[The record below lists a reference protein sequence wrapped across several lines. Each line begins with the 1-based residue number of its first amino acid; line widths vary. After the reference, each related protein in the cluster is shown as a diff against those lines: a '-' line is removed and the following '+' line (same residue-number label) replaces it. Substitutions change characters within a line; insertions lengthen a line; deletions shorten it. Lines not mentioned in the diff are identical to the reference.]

1 MIYFL
6 LPRLSHQNSQ
16 YIDYSLS
23 NNSCLSN
30 NSSSN
35 SPIILSNSLSHYLYD
50 IKERINHHQQDWD
63 IYKKITN
70 PYEYIHTPIYQKKK
84 CIANYKPL
92 SRSFFKMIELS
103 VFFKKIIDCDQPIKT
118 FHLAEGPGGFIEAI
132 IHLRTNNSPQNH
144 KADSYT
150 GMTIL
155 SDEND
160 QNIPAWKKSAYFLK
174 ENPNVNIET
183 GQDGT
188 GNILSLENFRFCAK
202 KYGSSMD
209 IITGDGGFDFSVDFN
224 NQESNISQ
232 LLFAQIAYALIMQ
245 KQGGTFILK
254 IFDSFMQHTVDLLA
268 IMASFYEHVYITK
281 PQTSRYANSE
291 KYVVCTGF
299 IGLGHTTGLEQ
310 TDTLVHNTALYL
322 AFEKMCL
329 HNDKNSHGESLLAPP
344 PGFIIPLSYKYL
356 NIPIPHL
363 FLTKVAEYNSIFG
376 QQQIENIH
384 YTLSLIENRF
394 KLEKVE
400 NLVKV
405 NIQKCI
411 QWCSKH
417 NIPYNN
423 IPTNTNI
430 FLSGDLMDAS
440 SSDVR
445 RQSAFIH

>member
-6 LPRLSHQNSQ
+6 LPRLSPHYSQ
-16 YIDYSLS
+16 YIDYIQTDDK
-23 NNSCLSN
+23 NAT
-30 NSSSN
+30 
-35 SPIILSNSLSHYLYD
+35 IVSNSLSHYLYD

-70 PYEYIHTPIYQKKK
+70 PYEYIHTQIHQRKK

-103 VFFKKIIDCDQPIKT
+103 LFFKKIVECDQPIKT

-132 IHLRTNNSPQNH
+132 VHLRSANSQQ
-144 KADSYT
+144 KSDSYT

-155 SDEND
+155 SDEMD
-160 QNIPAWKKSAYFLK
+160 PNIPAWKKSAYFLK
-174 ENPNVNIET
+174 ENPNVSIET

-188 GNILSLENFRFCAK
+188 GNIISLENFRFCAK

-224 NQESNISQ
+224 NQEHNISQ
-232 LLFAQIAYALIMQ
+232 LLFSQIAYALVMQ

-268 IMASFYEHVYITK
+268 ILACFYEQVYITK

-299 IGLGHTTGLEQ
+299 IHTSGFIHTTGFIGSDHTTGNIGSSQ
-310 TDTLVHNTALYL
+310 FTALFQ

-329 HNDKNSHGESLLAPP
+329 QNDKESQIEYLP
-344 PGFIIPLSYKYL
+344 PGLTKSLSYKYI
-356 NIPIPHL
+356 NMPIPHL
-363 FLTKVAEYNSIFG
+363 FITKVAEYNSIFG

-394 KLEKVE
+394 KADKVDS
-400 NLVKV
+400 LVKV

-430 FLSGDLMDAS
+430 FLSDAS
-440 SSDVR
+440 FSDTSTDVR
-445 RQSAFIH
+445 RQSAFIR

>member
-6 LPRLSHQNSQ
+6 LPRLSPQYSQ
-16 YIDYSLS
+16 FIDY
-23 NNSCLSN
+23 
-30 NSSSN
+30 
-35 SPIILSNSLSHYLYD
+35 IQTHDDTTFVSNSLCHYLYD
-50 IKERINHHQQDWD
+50 IKERINHHQQEWD

-70 PYEYIHTPIYQKKK
+70 PYEYIHTPIHLRKK

-103 VFFKKIIDCDQPIKT
+103 IFFKKIIDCDRPIKT

-132 IHLRTNNSPQNH
+132 VHLRSANLQQKS
-144 KADSYT
+144 DSYT

-155 SDEND
+155 SDEMD
-160 QNIPAWKKSAYFLK
+160 PNIPAWKKSAYFLK
-174 ENPNVNIET
+174 ENPNVTIET
-183 GQDGT
+183 GRDGT
-188 GNILSLENFRFCAK
+188 GNIISLENFRFCAE

-224 NQESNISQ
+224 NQEHNISQ
-232 LLFAQIAYALIMQ
+232 LLFSQIAYALVMQ

-268 IMASFYEHVYITK
+268 ILAAFYEQVYITK

-299 IGLGHTTGLEQ
+299 IGSIESIESSHATA
-310 TDTLVHNTALYL
+310 TDIQFKSLFQ

-329 HNDKNSHGESLLAPP
+329 QNDKNLQIECLP
-344 PGFIIPLSYKYL
+344 PGLTKSSLFKYL
-356 NIPIPHL
+356 NTPIPHL
-363 FLTKVAEYNSIFG
+363 FITKVAEYNSIFG

-394 KLEKVE
+394 KTEKIDS
-400 NLVKV
+400 LVKV

-411 QWCSKH
+411 QWCIKY

-430 FLSGDLMDAS
+430 FLSDAS
-440 SSDVR
+440 FSDTLTDVR
-445 RQSAFIH
+445 RHSAFIR